1 MSNKEYHYTYYSYEE
16 WGMGYFGVRSCDCLP
31 EEDIEYFGSFT
42 HKNFHPTYKIILQ
55 SDYPTRVDA
64 MKDEI
69 FLHDYYNVAANPHFA
84 NRAKQT
90 STGFTQAGVSPS
102 TETRNKLSKAGKGK
116 KRSEETKQKMSK
128 AFSGKYV
135 SEETKEKVR
144 QANLGKK
151 LSPET
156 IRKREETRR
165 RNYANGPKKV
175 LSEETKKK
183 ISETLTGRKIGPFS
197 DEHRRKISEANKG
210 RTFVVSEETKE
221 KISNTMKGKH
231 SGENNPFYGKTHSEE
246 TKKKLSAIHR
256 GRKIT
261 EEEREKR
268 SNKIWIN
275 NGQKMTPIKKD
286 QPIPEGW
293 VRGRLPRKN
302 NINTQEPEA

>member
-1 MSNKEYHYTYYSYEE
+1 MTNKKYHYTYYSYEE
-16 WGMGYFGVRSCDCLP
+16 WGMGYFGSRSCNCLP
-31 EEDIEYFGSFT
+31 EEDINYFGSFGD
-42 HKNFHPTYKIILQ
+42 KSFKPTQKIILKD
-55 SDYPTRVDA
+55 DYPTRKDA
-64 MKDEI
+64 IKDEVI
-69 FLHDYYNVAANPHFA
+69 LHNYYDVAANPHFT

-102 TETRNKLSKAGKGK
+102 AETRKKLSEAGKGK

-128 AFSGKYV
+128 AFCGKYV

-165 RNYANGPKKV
+165 RNYENGPKKV
-175 LSEETKKK
+175 LSEETRKK

-210 RTFVVSEETKE
+210 KTFVMSEETKE
-221 KISNTMKGKH
+221 KIRNTLVEKYKKENHPLCGK
-231 SGENNPFYGKTHSEE
+231 KLTEE
-246 TKKKLSAIHR
+246 HKKKLSTIHK

-261 EEEREKR
+261 EEERKKR

-275 NGQKMTPIKKD
+275 NSIKTTRHPKD

-293 VRGRLPRKN
+293 VKGRLPRKK
-302 NINTQEPEA
+302 NI